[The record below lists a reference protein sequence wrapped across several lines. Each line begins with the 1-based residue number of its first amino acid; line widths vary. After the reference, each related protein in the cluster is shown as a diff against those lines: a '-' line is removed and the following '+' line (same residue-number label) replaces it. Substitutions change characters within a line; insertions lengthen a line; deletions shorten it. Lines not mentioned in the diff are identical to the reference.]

1 MEMARSEVNGIA
13 YNWVRFGDQVRAGSF
28 CDHNGVNCTSAG
40 EIRNTVNM
48 LAAGSAGNK
57 ATYVREAYH
66 VRYGNTPGPWSVV
79 LCDLGDMIRSVR
91 AVSNSEMN
99 SSEAELRGHIG
110 SVPWGN
116 LREIGGGSAKGK
128 QRANVYIG
136 FDQFQ
141 LKGEYS
147 AGFYGLPFGGH
158 LNPQV
163 SGLPFKNND
172 VDSNGGEA
180 SMFIQ
185 LQCMRS

>member
-28 CDHNGVNCTSAG
+28 CDHNGVNCTPAG

-57 ATYVREAYH
+57 AIYVREAYQ

-99 SSEAELRGHIG
+99 SSWAELRGHIG
-110 SVPWGN
+110 WVAWGN
-116 LREIGGGSAKGK
+116 LWEIGGGSHKGIR
-128 QRANVYIG
+128 RANVYIG
-136 FDQFQ
+136 FNEFQ
-141 LKGEYS
+141 LKGEFS
-147 AGFYGLPFGGH
+147 AGLYHIPIGGY

-163 SGLPFKNND
+163 SGVVFRNND
-172 VDSNGGEA
+172 VDGNGGEA
-180 SMFIQ
+180 SMLIQ